1 MKPEKGRRRDILREK
16 EQDGRMSPDKGEAAG
31 AAWEGAD
38 LERPIEG
45 ENPETDSPN
54 EARHWVAVYSNLV
67 ELEQNLLDLLA
78 RMIPNMPRDAQRE
91 AEETNLPVLG
101 SQIERFRHRLH
112 YWSKRRTELEKGP
125 DSAPE

>member
-1 MKPEKGRRRDILREK
+1 MKPEKGRRRDFPRTK
-16 EQDGRMSPDKGEAAG
+16 EQDGGMASLKGEAAD

-38 LERPIEG
+38 LERPIKG
-45 ENPETDSPN
+45 ENPKTDSPN

-91 AEETNLPVLG
+91 AEETNLPVLV
-101 SQIERFRHRLH
+101 SQIERFRHRLR

-125 DSAPE
+125 E